1 MIRKISMTLL
11 LAIFVMMA
19 NCVKIDEIENVKQKS
34 QIVTKDLIRAI
45 EHLDSARA
53 AELFSRSA
61 ETVLI
66 DPVND
71 SLIIGSEQIKSDLS
85 NLLSQIDGLK
95 IHLRQAHVFPGAD
108 LASSRIA
115 GICDVKI
122 WKAGQSREFQALI
135 SGYLEKI
142 GSVWRY
148 VQLQVACKEK
158 SALQKEKAAEQVP
171 APQTPPA
178 KKSVPADSVSQADS
192 LKKATG
198 DTSGTSY

>member
-1 MIRKISMTLL
+1 MIRKISATLL
-11 LAIFVMMA
+11 LVIFVMMA
-19 NCVKIDEIENVKQKS
+19 NCVKIDEIENVKQKT

-71 SLIIGSEQIKSDLS
+71 SLIIGVEQIESELS
-85 NLLSQIDGLK
+85 NLLSQIDGIK
-95 IHLRQAHVFPGAD
+95 IHLRQAHIFPGAD

-115 GICDVKI
+115 AICDVKI
-122 WKAGQSREFQALI
+122 WKAEQSSEFRVYAT
-135 SGYLEKI
+135 GYLEKT
-142 GSVWRY
+142 GSVWRF
-148 VQLQVACKEK
+148 VQLQVAFREK
-158 SALQKEKAAEQVP
+158 SVEQTPALQAP
-171 APQTPPA
+171 AA
-178 KKSVPADSVSQADS
+178 KKSVTADSISHSDS